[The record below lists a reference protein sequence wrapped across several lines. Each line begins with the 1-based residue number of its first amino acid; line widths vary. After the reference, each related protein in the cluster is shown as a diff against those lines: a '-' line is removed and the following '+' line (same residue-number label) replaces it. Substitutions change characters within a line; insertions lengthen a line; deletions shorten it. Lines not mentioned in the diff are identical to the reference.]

1 MAQFDHITDEDL
13 QRLTVKE
20 IDGVRILDGYEM
32 SYCQTAL
39 AIYGADLVDD
49 QYSPEAIERFQAFCA
64 EKGIT
69 YYGAP
74 KGDFFMSAAVERAL
88 YQGNTYLIAEDLS

>member
-20 IDGVRILDGYEM
+20 VDGIRILD

-49 QYSPEAIERFQAFCA
+49 QYSPKAIERFQAFCA

-74 KGDFFMSAAVERAL
+74 KEDFFMSAAVERAL

>member
-1 MAQFDHITDEDL
+1 MAQFDHIDVD
-13 QRLTVKE
+13 RLVVKTV
-20 IDGVRILDGYEM
+20 DGVGILDLYEI

-49 QYSPEAIERFQAFCA
+49 QYCPEAIERFQAFCA

-74 KGDFFMSAAVERAL
+74 KRDFFMSAAVERAL
-88 YQGNTYLIAEDLS
+88 YQGNKYLIAEDLS